1 MVACTAHGA
10 AATGV
15 VVAHACARRQWC
27 GHQEATRDHEED
39 KHRNSAN
46 PVQKK
51 LPLPFSAAMTLSRQ
65 NLRGIATPTSIASA
79 AVGGVLGSI
88 ISVVVNNALIEI
100 SITPFFATVFGIVL
114 VLLGGLMI
122 WRKLFEEHQY
132 PMTRLLVL
140 AFSTLVLLSG
150 VACFLL
156 EKDWFNKIPPRAKVP
171 MYMFL
176 GISLCFA
183 VAFSLVD
190 LLNLYSD
197 RCSTFA
203 RRGQPLVS
211 SPPQI
216 FLVLAGAILMGA
228 SFGLMFGAMDVED
241 DDASHRKLRTEERAS
256 LPIGFVLGAL
266 VGCLNSLVG
275 TSHHREGGFGI
286 EADLLRSDGLLD
298 D

>member
-1 MVACTAHGA
+1 MQPRDLHGRASTTSRAC
-10 AATGV
+10 
-15 VVAHACARRQWC
+15 Q
-27 GHQEATRDHEED
+27 
-39 KHRNSAN
+39 
-46 PVQKK
+46 
-51 LPLPFSAAMTLSRQ
+51 L
-65 NLRGIATPTSIASA
+65 LRGIATPTSIASA
-79 AVGGVLGSI
+79 AVGGVLGAI

-122 WRKLFEEHQY
+122 WRKLFEENQY
-132 PMTRLLVL
+132 PVTRFLVL

-150 VACFLL
+150 IACFLL
-156 EKDWFNKIPPRAKVP
+156 EKDWFNKIPPRAKIP
-171 MYMFL
+171 MYMLL

-190 LLNLYSD
+190 LLNLYAD
-197 RCSTFA
+197 RCSPFA
-203 RRGQPLVS
+203 SRGQPLVS

-256 LPIGFVLGAL
+256 LPIGFVLGAT

-275 TSHHREGGFGI
+275 TSSHSHHRERGFGNDT
-286 EADLLRSDGLLD
+286 DLLESGGLLD

>member
-1 MVACTAHGA
+1 
-10 AATGV
+10 
-15 VVAHACARRQWC
+15 
-27 GHQEATRDHEED
+27 
-39 KHRNSAN
+39 
-46 PVQKK
+46 
-51 LPLPFSAAMTLSRQ
+51 
-65 NLRGIATPTSIASA
+65 
-79 AVGGVLGSI
+79 
-88 ISVVVNNALIEI
+88 
-100 SITPFFATVFGIVL
+100 
-114 VLLGGLMI
+114 
-122 WRKLFEEHQY
+122 
-132 PMTRLLVL
+132 MTRLLVL

-228 SFGLMFGAMDVED
+228 LFGLMFGAMDVEVAD
-241 DDASHRKLRTEERAS
+241 
-256 LPIGFVLGAL
+256 
-266 VGCLNSLVG
+266 
-275 TSHHREGGFGI
+275 
-286 EADLLRSDGLLD
+286 ADLPRARGRHTDGRFVRPHVRRNGRRGRRRVAPKAANGGARVVADRLRAGRD
-298 D
+298 

>member
-1 MVACTAHGA
+1 MQPRDLHGRA
-10 AATGV
+10 SLTTHV
-15 VVAHACARRQWC
+15 VRFLH
-27 GHQEATRDHEED
+27 
-39 KHRNSAN
+39 
-46 PVQKK
+46 
-51 LPLPFSAAMTLSRQ
+51 
-65 NLRGIATPTSIASA
+65 GIATPTSIASA
-79 AVGGVLGSI
+79 AVGGVLGAI

-122 WRKLFEEHQY
+122 WRKLFEENQY
-132 PMTRLLVL
+132 PATRFLVL

-150 VACFLL
+150 IACFLL
-156 EKDWFNKIPPRAKVP
+156 EKDWFNKIPPRAKIP
-171 MYMFL
+171 MYMLL

-190 LLNLYSD
+190 LLNLYAD
-197 RCSTFA
+197 RCSPFA
-203 RRGQPLVS
+203 RGQPLVS

-216 FLVLAGAILMGA
+216 FLVLAGAIMMGA

-256 LPIGFVLGAL
+256 LPIGFVLGAT

-275 TSHHREGGFGI
+275 TSSHSHHRERGFGNDT
-286 EADLLRSDGLLD
+286 DLLESNGLLD

>member
-1 MVACTAHGA
+1 MQPRDLHGQA
-10 AATGV
+10 ST
-15 VVAHACARRQWC
+15 
-27 GHQEATRDHEED
+27 T
-39 KHRNSAN
+39 
-46 PVQKK
+46 
-51 LPLPFSAAMTLSRQ
+51 SRAFRL
-65 NLRGIATPTSIASA
+65 LRGIATPTSIASA
-79 AVGGVLGSI
+79 GVGGVLGAI

-122 WRKLFEEHQY
+122 WRKLFEENQY
-132 PMTRLLVL
+132 PVTRFLVL

-150 VACFLL
+150 IACFLL
-156 EKDWFNKIPPRAKVP
+156 EKDWFNKIPPRAKIP
-171 MYMFL
+171 MYMLL

-190 LLNLYSD
+190 LLNLYAD
-197 RCSTFA
+197 RCSPFA
-203 RRGQPLVS
+203 SRGQPLVS

-241 DDASHRKLRTEERAS
+241 DDASHRRLRTEERAS
-256 LPIGFVLGAL
+256 LPIGFGLGGL
-266 VGCLNSLVG
+266 VGFLNSLVG
-275 TSHHREGGFGI
+275 ASNYGERSFGSQV
-286 EADLLRSDGLLD
+286 DLLRSGGLLD